1 MRYLEKYGKLG
12 KHISFVLLY
21 PFLYLFRLLFVCPLF
36 HSFVRSLFHAF
47 VHLRFCSF
55 VCSLFRMP
63 ISLFIR
69 WRVRRLFIRLFVCR
83 VLLSVRLFIFPIL
96 EKFWLKSAVRRKMAW
111 VSRNPFP
118 QIMSLKHM
126 HRSKL
131 SEESSLARNQ
141 LRTNQFL
148 DCVSYCNKQKSLIL
162 ANSHFFFCKAAIH
175 MTHPRNGNYSTSIK
189 YRDRESDL
197 APPPTF
203 EATGRVRSNK
213 MTLKTTRRRKRLPI
227 SLPQLRQFT
236 T

>member
-1 MRYLEKYGKLG
+1 
-12 KHISFVLLY
+12 
-21 PFLYLFRLLFVCPLF
+21 
-36 HSFVRSLFHAF
+36 
-47 VHLRFCSF
+47 
-55 VCSLFRMP
+55 MP

-162 ANSHFFFCKAAIH
+162 ANSHFFSVQLQFTWLIQG
-175 MTHPRNGNYSTSIK
+175 MG
-189 YRDRESDL
+189 
-197 APPPTF
+197 F
-203 EATGRVRSNK
+203 
-213 MTLKTTRRRKRLPI
+213 I
-227 SLPQLRQFT
+227 SLQSSIEIEKVTWLLLQHLKLLVECDPIKWPLKPLGEGKDSQYRCLNWDNLQPSHDIWPFRFSFSCNCVFLS
-236 T
+236 

>member
-1 MRYLEKYGKLG
+1 MKTWQAYFFRSPLPLSLLVQDFIRLSI
-12 KHISFVLLY
+12 ISFVLS
-21 PFLYLFRLLFVCPLF
+21 

-47 VHLRFCSF
+47 VHLRFFSF
-55 VCSLFRMP
+55 VCSLFRML

-69 WRVRRLFIRLFVCR
+69 WRVSRLFIRLFVCR
-83 VLLSVRLFIFPIL
+83 VLLSVRLFIFPVL
-96 EKFWLKSAVRRKMAW
+96 EKFWLKSAVRRKMVW

-162 ANSHFFFCKAAIH
+162 ANSHFF
-175 MTHPRNGNYSTSIK
+175 S
-189 YRDRESDL
+189 
-197 APPPTF
+197 
-203 EATGRVRSNK
+203 V
-213 MTLKTTRRRKRLPI
+213 
-227 SLPQLRQFT
+227 QLQFT
-236 T
+236 WLIQGMGIIPLQSSIEIEKVTWFLL